1 MPKVRDI
8 LVHVTVEEA
17 VRKRKCHRS
26 GAHCVAAGEVCL
38 VVREDLGHKQYCRE
52 CAAPILD
59 LAAARLS
66 EIRKAMGL

>member
-8 LVHVTVEEA
+8 FVHVTVEAA

-38 VVREDLGHKQYCRE
+38 VVRGDLGHKQYCRE
-52 CAAPILD
+52 CSAPILD
-59 LAAARLS
+59 LAAGRLA
-66 EIRKAMGL
+66 EIRKGVGL

>member
-26 GAHCVAAGEVCL
+26 GAHRVAAGEVCL
-38 VVREDLGHKQYCRE
+38 VVREALGHKQYCRE

-59 LAAARLS
+59 LAAARLA
-66 EIRKAMGL
+66 EIRKAVGL